1 MEVNKMINEYITIVV
16 SLLAFFISII
26 NSFKIFKQILSY
38 RELKDVHRGELSL
51 KSFENELKNVKGKDA
66 ELYLEKITSILKEIY
81 PKCSFTISV
90 MLVEKSDK
98 QNPSDSEVIT
108 WISYPKEKYN
118 IKMSYRVKD
127 NTDFSSIV
135 DESKKYFFVSDLKEY
150 SALKGYKNSDTN
162 FLQEYKSSIVVPIQK
177 DENILGFM
185 CINSSDNLGNVKK
198 NRKLVDVVKSVTS
211 LLCDYLIENKLTQE
225 AITIKE

>member
-1 MEVNKMINEYITIVV
+1 MINEYITIVV

-38 RELKDVHRGELSL
+38 RELRDVHRGELIL
-51 KSFENELKNVKGKDA
+51 KSLENELKNEKGKDA
-66 ELYLEKITSILKEIY
+66 EVYLEKTTSMLKEIY

-90 MLVEKSDK
+90 KLVEKSDK

-108 WISYPKEKYN
+108 WISYPKQKYN
-118 IKMSYRVKD
+118 VKMSYKVKD

-150 SALKGYKNSDTN
+150 SALKEYKNSDRN

-177 DENILGFM
+177 NENILGFL

-198 NRKLVDVVKSVTS
+198 NRKLVDVVKPVTS
-211 LLCDYLIENKLTQE
+211 LFCDYLIENQLAQE

>member
-1 MEVNKMINEYITIVV
+1 MINEYITIVV
-16 SLLAFFISII
+16 SLLTFFISII
-26 NSFKIFKQILSY
+26 SSVEIFQQIFSY
-38 RELKDVHRGELSL
+38 RKSREVHCGELSL
-51 KSFENELKNVKGKDA
+51 KSFENELKNAKGKDA
-66 ELYLEKITSILKEIY
+66 ELYLEKITFILKEIY

-108 WISYPKEKYN
+108 WISYPKQKYN
-118 IKMSYRVKD
+118 IKMSYKVKD

-135 DESKKYFFVSDLKEY
+135 DERKKYFFVSDLIEY
-150 SALKGYKNSDTN
+150 NALKGYKNSDRN
-162 FLQEYKSSIVVPIQK
+162 FLQEYKSSIVIPIQK
-177 DENILGFM
+177 DENILGFL

-198 NRKLVDVVKSVTS
+198 NRKLVDVAKSVTS
-211 LLCDYLIENKLTQE
+211 LFCDYLIENKITQE